1 MTTDIKE
8 YKQLLTIELKDG
20 TMLNTDKTLQQLQDY
35 MSKWSDF
42 ITIDG
47 VMFNKYEF
55 KKAYERKI
63 DGIEEFILS
72 QPKDIQQ
79 KIRDRAKQ
87 MYDRVGKRFETI
99 DQVQTFIN
107 NLPQW
112 TNKTT

>member
-1 MTTDIKE
+1 MSTEIKE
-8 YKQLLTIELKDG
+8 YKQLLTVELKDW
-20 TMLNTDKTLQQLQDY
+20 TTLNTDKTLKQLQDY

-63 DGIEEFILS
+63 DWVEEFILS
-72 QPKDIQQ
+72 QPKELQQ

-87 MYDRVGKRFETI
+87 MWDRVGRRFETI
-99 DQVQTFIN
+99 EQVQIFIDN
-107 NLPQW
+107 NS
-112 TNKTT
+112 

>member
-1 MTTDIKE
+1 MTTEIKE
-8 YKQLLTIELKDG
+8 YKQLLTVELKDG
-20 TMLNTDKTLQQLQDY
+20 TILNTDKTLDELDKFLQV
-35 MSKWSDF
+35 SKDF
-42 ITIDG
+42 IQIDG
-47 VMFNKYEF
+47 VIFNKYEF

-63 DGIEEFILS
+63 NWLEEFILS